1 MRLSF
6 KRAIDT
12 ITLGSDRPIRR
23 LLAYYV
29 ILGGAFAALLYFF
42 PVVGQLASGERLEE
56 LTAAPQVLQDG
67 LTSGSFQS
75 PAAKLPSSVQ
85 LAITTTLCLVATLA
99 LMLPVTWVYMSA
111 RRTKRHN
118 QSVVE
123 TLIILPIVVASI
135 ILIVRN
141 SLALAFSL
149 AGVVAAVRFRNT
161 LRDTRD
167 TVFIFLAIGIGF
179 AAGVQAITVGA
190 VASVIFN
197 LVLLFI
203 WRYDF
208 GRNALVTTASSQ
220 QWAEPL
226 KLLAEGNRHGH
237 ANGNGKGDMPVHD
250 RDIILALTPQKV
262 DALATRFNRVRRIS
276 GRKKPR
282 FNALLSFTTDE
293 PGLVQ
298 PGIEEVLSRFTKRWM
313 LDEAVTTEGK
323 PTELS
328 YLVKIKKSMPG
339 EALLTEIRSAV
350 GSKLLSCDFELSEA
364 LEEGIEE
371 AAAKA
376 SG

>member
-1 MRLSF
+1 MSLSF
-6 KRAIDT
+6 KRVIDT
-12 ITLGSDRPIRR
+12 VTLGSDRPIRR
-23 LLAYYV
+23 LLAYYI
-29 ILGGAFAALLYFF
+29 ILGGVFAALLYFF
-42 PVVGQLASGERLEE
+42 PIVGQIASGERLEE
-56 LTAAPQVLQDG
+56 LTQAPQILQDG
-67 LTSGSFQS
+67 LTSGTFSS
-75 PAAKLPSSVQ
+75 PAAKLPSSLQ
-85 LAITTTLCLVATLA
+85 LALTTTLCLVATLL

-123 TLIILPIVVASI
+123 TLIMLPIVVASI

-197 LVLLFI
+197 LVLLFV
-203 WRYDF
+203 WRTDF
-208 GRNALVTTASSQ
+208 GRNALVTTASAQ

-226 KLLAEGNRHGH
+226 KLLAEGNGHGNG
-237 ANGNGKGDMPVHD
+237 NGNGKGDVAVHD
-250 RDIILALTPQKV
+250 HDIVLALSPQKV
-262 DALATRFNRVRRIS
+262 DALAARFDRVRRIA
-276 GRKKPR
+276 GKKKPR
-282 FNALLSFTTDE
+282 FNALLSFTTEE
-293 PGLVQ
+293 PAFVQ
-298 PGIEEVLSRFTKRWM
+298 PAIEEVLTRFTKRWM
-313 LDEAVTTEGK
+313 LDEAVSAEGK

-328 YLVKIKKSMPG
+328 FLVKLRKSMPG
-339 EALLTEIRSAV
+339 DALMSEIRSVV
-350 GSKLLSCDFELSEA
+350 GNKLVACDLELSEA
-364 LEEGIEE
+364 FEDQAE
-371 AAAKA
+371 AETAKA

>member
-1 MRLSF
+1 MSLSF
-6 KRAIDT
+6 KRVIDT
-12 ITLGSDRPIRR
+12 VTLGSDRPIRR
-23 LLAYYV
+23 LLAYYI
-29 ILGGAFAALLYFF
+29 ILGGVFAALLYFF
-42 PVVGQLASGERLEE
+42 PIVGQIASGERLEE
-56 LTAAPQVLQDG
+56 LTAAPQILQDG
-67 LTSGSFQS
+67 LTSGAFQS
-75 PAAKLPSSVQ
+75 PTERLPSSLQ
-85 LAITTTLCLVATLA
+85 LALTTTLCLVSTLL

-123 TLIILPIVVASI
+123 TLIMLPLVVASI

-190 VASVIFN
+190 VVSVIFN

-203 WRYDF
+203 WRTDF
-208 GRNALVTTASSQ
+208 GRNALVTTASAQ

-226 KLLAEGNRHGH
+226 KLLAEGNGHGNG
-237 ANGNGKGDMPVHD
+237 NGNGKGDIAVHD
-250 RDIILALTPQKV
+250 HDIVLALSPQKV
-262 DALATRFNRVRRIS
+262 DALAARFDRVRRIA

-282 FNALLSFTTDE
+282 FNALLSVTTEE
-293 PGLVQ
+293 PAVVQ
-298 PGIEEVLSRFTKRWM
+298 PVLEETLDRFTKRWM
-313 LDEAVTTEGK
+313 LDEAVSSEGK
-323 PTELS
+323 PTDLS
-328 YLVKIKKSMPG
+328 YLVKLRKSMPG
-339 EALLTEIRSAV
+339 DALMTEIRSTV
-350 GSKLLSCDFELSEA
+350 GSKLIGCDIELSEA
-364 LEEGIEE
+364 LEEQE
-371 AAAKA
+371 AEDTAKA

>member
-1 MRLSF
+1 MSLSF
-6 KRAIDT
+6 KRVIDT
-12 ITLGSDRPIRR
+12 VTLGSDRPIRR

-29 ILGGAFAALLYFF
+29 ILGGVFAALLYFF
-42 PVVGQLASGERLEE
+42 PILGQIASGERLEE
-56 LTAAPQVLQDG
+56 LTAAPQILQDG

-75 PAAKLPSSVQ
+75 PAARLPSSLQ
-85 LAITTTLCLVATLA
+85 LALTTTICLVSTLL

-118 QSVVE
+118 QAVVE
-123 TLIILPIVVASI
+123 TLIMLPLVVASI

-190 VASVIFN
+190 VVSVIFN

-203 WRYDF
+203 WRTDF
-208 GRNALVTTASSQ
+208 GRNALVTTASAQ

-226 KLLAEGNRHGH
+226 KLLAEGDGHGNG
-237 ANGNGKGDMPVHD
+237 NGNGKGNAPVHD
-250 RDIILALTPQKV
+250 RDIVLALSPQKV
-262 DALATRFNRVRRIS
+262 DALADRFDRVRRIS

-282 FNALLSFTTDE
+282 FNALLSFTTEE
-293 PGLVQ
+293 PAVVQ
-298 PGIEEVLSRFTKRWM
+298 PVLEETLGRFTKRWL
-313 LDEAVTTEGK
+313 LDEVVGHEGK

-328 YLVKIKKSMPG
+328 YLVKLRKSMPG
-339 EALLTEIRSAV
+339 DALMTEIRSTL
-350 GSKLLSCDFELSEA
+350 GGKLTVCDIELSDA
-364 LEEGIEE
+364 LEEQE
-371 AAAKA
+371 AEDTAKV